1 MKQYASLIFS
11 MPVEVTCETKRGGGG
26 RAAMLIGPGLNS
38 EPYTM
43 PTTSQLRMYFD
54 IQYCKMLTKAWIT
67 AVVRI
72 CPTCSASAGFDP
84 SLFKIQTIT
93 LTAWLSPAVS
103 GLHPQRIFF
112 TMLRHSVVILVLL
125 VSCISP
131 SAASGYELR
140 LLSSETVKA
149 TGAYCLD
156 GRSACNRYSQLTV
169 YSAPGY
175 YLRRGTEATKFKI
188 HMQGSPDE

>member
-1 MKQYASLIFS
+1 
-11 MPVEVTCETKRGGGG
+11 
-26 RAAMLIGPGLNS
+26 
-38 EPYTM
+38 
-43 PTTSQLRMYFD
+43 
-54 IQYCKMLTKAWIT
+54 
-67 AVVRI
+67 
-72 CPTCSASAGFDP
+72 
-84 SLFKIQTIT
+84 
-93 LTAWLSPAVS
+93 
-103 GLHPQRIFF
+103 
-112 TMLRHSVVILVLL
+112 MLRYSVVILVLL

-156 GRSACNRYSQLTV
+156 GRSACSRYSQLII

-188 HMQGSPDE
+188 HMQGSPMK